1 MSETYKAL
9 QTREEDG
16 RYLTE
21 LVELAR
27 PPLEAGQVRVRVH
40 CSSLNYKDAM
50 SACGNRGVTREYP
63 HVLGID
69 AAGEVIESN
78 SANTSVGQKVIVT
91 GYDLGMNADG
101 GLSQE
106 LCCPGEWLVPVPEG
120 MDFQGAMALGTAGLT
135 AGLCVSRMISVI
147 GDLKGKS
154 ILVSGSSGGVGSL
167 AVVLLSQLGA
177 EVTAVTGKKSQFDWL
192 QSLGATHV
200 MARAERRQLDTRPI
214 SKAIYHGAVDTVGGE
229 TLGNIL
235 KVIHRG
241 GAVACCGMAGGTQ
254 FESSIFPF
262 ILRGISLLGVDSVE
276 IPLADKAAVWQRFAT
291 DWRLSEQA
299 VSNIVTDV
307 SLTEGAAILG
317 DFLKSSVVG
326 RYRVNIG

>member
-21 LVELAR
+21 LVELER
-27 PPLEAGQVRVRVH
+27 LPLEPGQVRLQVH
-40 CSSLNYKDAM
+40 YSSLNYKDAM
-50 SACGNRGVTREYP
+50 SACGNRGITRQYP

-69 AAGEVIESN
+69 AAGEVLESN
-78 SANTSVGQKVIVT
+78 CADMPVGQKAIVT
-91 GYDLGMNADG
+91 GYDLGMNSNG
-101 GLSQE
+101 GLAQE
-106 LCCPGEWLVPVPEG
+106 LCCPGQWLVPLPEN
-120 MDFQGAMALGTAGLT
+120 MDCRSAMALGTAGLT
-135 AGLCVSRMISVI
+135 AGLCVSRIIAVI

-167 AVVLLSQLGA
+167 AVVLLNHLGA

-192 QSLGATHV
+192 KSLGATHV

-229 TLGNIL
+229 TLANIL
-235 KVIHRG
+235 KVIHPG

-276 IPLADKAAVWQRFAT
+276 IPLADKAAVWQQFA
-291 DWRLSEQA
+291 DEWALPEAALAS
-299 VSNIVTDV
+299 IVTDI

-326 RYRVNIG
+326 RYRVNVG